1 MASEHISDISDGTF
15 KKEVLESKVPV
26 VVDFWATWCGPCKA
40 IAPMLEEIASEYEGK
55 MRIVKMNIDVN
66 QQVAA
71 QFSVRQIPTLML
83 FNEGKKVNTHVGAI
97 NKGDMVSFIEN
108 NVGGSKHRRRR

>member
-1 MASEHISDISDGTF
+1 MASENISDISDGTF

-26 VVDFWATWCGPCKA
+26 IVDFWATWCGPCKA
-40 IAPMLEEIASEYEGK
+40 IAPMLEEMASEYEGK
-55 MRIVKMNIDVN
+55 MRIVKLNIDVN

-83 FNEGKKVNTHVGAI
+83 FNEGKKINTHVGSI
-97 NKGDMVSFIEN
+97 NKGDFVKFVEAN
-108 NVGGSKHRRRR
+108 LGGNKYRRRR